1 MKALLSDKITRKT
14 KTLFRALS
22 YIIICYSFFSILTE
36 QKIGLLPEQVYLAVQ
51 GSMDLFIDPMPLNE
65 VFFHV
70 HVRAFL
76 ELFLFYFTASMSML
90 VFKSLWLSRLQNL
103 WAILVTMELCSLIA
117 LCFFN
122 VELLAVIKVVGFILS
137 RLILFISSFGF
148 LVKLFKNKGM
158 V

>member
-14 KTLFRALS
+14 KTLFRSLS

-36 QKIGLLPEQVYLAVQ
+36 QKIGLYPEQVYLALQ
-51 GSMDLFIDPMPLNE
+51 GSMDLFIDPMPINE

-76 ELFLFYFTASMSML
+76 ELFLFYFTLSMSML

-103 WAILVTMELCSLIA
+103 WAALVFVELCSLIV
-117 LCFFN
+117 LSFLNF
-122 VELLAVIKVVGFILS
+122 EFLAIIKVLSFTLS
-137 RLILFISSFGF
+137 RLILFVSSAGF
-148 LVKLFKNKGM
+148 LVKLFKNKG
-158 V
+158 VV